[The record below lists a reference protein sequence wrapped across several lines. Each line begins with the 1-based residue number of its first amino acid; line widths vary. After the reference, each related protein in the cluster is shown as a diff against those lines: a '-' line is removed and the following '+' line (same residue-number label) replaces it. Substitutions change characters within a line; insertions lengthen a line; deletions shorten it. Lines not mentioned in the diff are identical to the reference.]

1 VTIHAARASPRRSPR
16 KAQKREGDQAWPPK
30 NTARKAHIAKP
41 TGTASG
47 AAKPKHASTS
57 PSVPDALSAARASS
71 QPLPNAP
78 SAAPAIAPN
87 KPPMAARNVEVSRE
101 LLVALA
107 LSGELI
113 ASLAATL
120 QPFLQKLS

>member
-1 VTIHAARASPRRSPR
+1 
-16 KAQKREGDQAWPPK
+16 
-30 NTARKAHIAKP
+30 
-41 TGTASG
+41 
-47 AAKPKHASTS
+47 
-57 PSVPDALSAARASS
+57 
-71 QPLPNAP
+71 
-78 SAAPAIAPN
+78 
-87 KPPMAARNVEVSRE
+87 MAARNVEVSRE